1 VADEEH
7 HRDFACLVC
16 HVNLNLAGAR
26 SWSRRA
32 GNWKLETEWSNSES
46 AGNALAA
53 ASAGTTGLAAFTPS
67 YRPDQPRIQ
76 RSALAGVASS
86 APESSTSSPLAQ
98 SIVLSLV
105 NDEGSFSSVDGADKF
120 AQSCAADVVYE
131 DCYEPQ
137 PIVGSGAVRKHL
149 RDRALQRS
157 GEDGSR
163 DAGFRLDKITD
174 GARAC
179 GFAWTWTSGDL
190 EGLRGTTY
198 LELNDSNQIQY
209 VREIPEPIYKPGDA
223 IVDLLK
229 AVTKD
234 ATPKP
239 PPEYTS
245 KTPSTANEIAKYL
258 FDEVQGADVF
268 EALRFFDES
277 IIYRDFNYEEL
288 LRGKGDVEEFIK
300 KFSFPGIQFA
310 TQRFDDGIA
319 SSCFTWEV
327 LLEGA
332 PENAAIKGISFYEID
347 TSSGL
352 ITYVRDIP
360 EPAIKPAPLGKLAR
374 QLRPALGV
382 FAPAAK
388 GSREEGL

>member
-1 VADEEH
+1 MAKIFV
-7 HRDFACLVC
+7 V
-16 HVNLNLAGAR
+16 VI
-26 SWSRRA
+26 
-32 GNWKLETEWSNSES
+32 
-46 AGNALAA
+46 A
-53 ASAGTTGLAAFTPS
+53 ASVARITGLTAFTPS
-67 YRPDQPRIQ
+67 CDQPRML
-76 RSALAGVASS
+76 RSALAGVSPSALESSASS
-86 APESSTSSPLAQ
+86 TLPLAQ

-105 NDEGSFSSVDGADKF
+105 NDEGSFSSVEGADKF

-149 RDRALQRS
+149 RDRAVQRR

-174 GARAC
+174 GSRAC

-198 LELNDSNQIQY
+198 IELNDSNQIQY
-209 VREIPEPIYKPGDA
+209 VREIPEPLYKPGDA
-223 IVDLLK
+223 IVDLLQ

-245 KTPSTANEIAKYL
+245 KTPRTANEIAKYL
-258 FDEVQGADVF
+258 FNEVQGADVR
-268 EALRFFDES
+268 EAMRFFDES

-288 LRGKGDVEEFIK
+288 LRGKGDVKEFIE

-310 TQRFDDGIA
+310 TQRFDDGRA

-332 PENAAIKGISFYEID
+332 PENAAIKGISLYEID

-374 QLRPALGV
+374 QFRPALGV

-388 GSREEGL
+388 GSREGGL